1 MTMLTRSKNAFVLAA
16 LLSTASAPF
25 TTQVFAADYGL
36 GWARGN
42 AMSIQQST
50 KEGAQAYAAEPTS
63 RGYKA
68 NARRAEGQQPD
79 APLHWIDDPST
90 PGG

>member
-42 AMSIQQST
+42 AMNIQQST
-50 KEGAQAYAAEPTS
+50 KEAGDCEVFKS
-63 RGYKA
+63 
-68 NARRAEGQQPD
+68 
-79 APLHWIDDPST
+79 
-90 PGG
+90 PGGCTIQGLA

>member
-42 AMSIQQST
+42 AMNIQQST
-50 KEGAQAYAAEPTS
+50 KEAGE
-63 RGYKA
+63 
-68 NARRAEGQQPD
+68 N
-79 APLHWIDDPST
+79 L
-90 PGG
+90 